1 MRTGA
6 AWKIGDAVGLTHFT
20 VGILGCGH
28 IAPTHVR
35 AWKKDSRF
43 SVRGVFDLNH
53 ELAQGLASRMAAG
66 AVFDSSE
73 QLISDSDVVDI
84 CTPPATHFP
93 LIEAAIAERKHI
105 VVEKPVVIDE
115 GEWRRVLALLEHHDA
130 SFSVIH
136 HLKFTR
142 TVRTARRWLDEGRLG
157 RLLRIENYFATHA
170 DVDRMLGSEPH
181 WSHSL
186 PGGRWFE
193 TLPHDLY
200 LTHYLAGPLRFEG
213 VTVART
219 ERVPGGVDVDEIVIS
234 LAGPETLATIHF
246 SANCR
251 HNYRWA
257 VLIGSK
263 GVLRM
268 DLLSGALA
276 FDHVPDSRAA
286 RFAGR
291 LFLNS
296 LTALARAPLDRALYV
311 RDRLARWTPHARFIE
326 HLGEHLSAGSGPP
339 TPMEE
344 IQYTVEHCFTIGAA
358 IEASRA

>member
-1 MRTGA
+1 MTQ
-6 AWKIGDAVGLTHFT
+6 LT

-35 AWKKDSRF
+35 AWRKDSRF
-43 SVRGVFDLNH
+43 RVTGVFDLNR
-53 ELAQGLASRMAAG
+53 ELAQSLTSRMAAG

-73 QLISDSDVVDI
+73 QLIRESDVVDI

-105 VVEKPVVIDE
+105 VVEKPVVIDPA
-115 GEWRRVLALLEHHDA
+115 EWSRVLALLEHYDA

-136 HLKFTR
+136 HMKFAR
-142 TVRTARRWLDEGRLG
+142 AVRTAKQWLDEGRLG
-157 RLLRIENYFATHA
+157 RLLRIETYFATHSY
-170 DVDRMLGSEPH
+170 VDRMLGGEPH
-181 WSHSL
+181 WSHGL

-193 TLPHDLY
+193 TLPHNLY
-200 LTHYLAGPLRFEG
+200 LTHHLAGPLRFDG
-213 VTVART
+213 VTATRT
-219 ERVPGGVDVDEIVIS
+219 ECAPGGVGVDEVIVS
-234 LAGPETLATIHF
+234 LAGPDILGTIHF

-276 FDHVPDSRAA
+276 FDRVPDSRAT
-286 RFAGR
+286 RVAGR
-291 LFLNS
+291 LFLS
-296 LTALARAPLDRALYV
+296 ALAALARAPADRALNIG
-311 RDRLARWTPHARFIE
+311 DRLASWTPHARFVE
-326 HLGEHLSAGSGPP
+326 HLGDHLCASSGPP

-344 IQYTVEHCFTIGAA
+344 IQYTVENCYTIGAA
-358 IEASRA
+358 IEASQA